1 MREPEVLPLDETSVD
16 LEENVANEPRES
28 CWIHVLW
35 PWAITR
41 LWRNFTVRFKKGDSP
56 GDGNSIKPIFGS
68 VFNRCGFLPVSAVR
82 QFLDYCESPDE
93 LTFSRFGR
101 LVTNESGM
109 MCLQNW
115 ERTKKNLANPIPMVH
130 QTNFRRALRIPVCHW
145 FLHLF
150 DTYFATT
157 LCRFVSRVDLD
168 TVCCWGRG
176 PGILDERRTV
186 HVEICNW
193 KTLRYP
199 FSVCHKYLPYSYRT
213 KRIGS
218 RFDEMPVWS
227 TRRLLNLGRVRFQF
241 GTVKRD
247 LTFEIASYV

>member
-1 MREPEVLPLDETSVD
+1 MLR
-16 LEENVANEPRES
+16 
-28 CWIHVLW
+28 

-115 ERTKKNLANPIPMVH
+115 ERTKKILLIP
-130 QTNFRRALRIPVCHW
+130 FRWCTRRIFGVPFE
-145 FLHLF
+145 FL
-150 DTYFATT
+150 FAIDFFIC
-157 LCRFVSRVDLD
+157 L
-168 TVCCWGRG
+168 
-176 PGILDERRTV
+176 IL
-186 HVEICNW
+186 IS
-193 KTLRYP
+193 L
-199 FSVCHKYLPYSYRT
+199 LPYVVLCLEST
-213 KRIGS
+213 
-218 RFDEMPVWS
+218 S
-227 TRRLLNLGRVRFQF
+227 TRCAVEGVDQAFLMSGGQ
-241 GTVKRD
+241 
-247 LTFEIASYV
+247 SM